1 MSINFPVLVVEDQP
15 EVQRNLVFMLKKCFL
30 GTEVQTANTL
40 KEAIR
45 YMETSQRFRLVL
57 VDIGLPDGS
66 GIDLIREIQA
76 HFPDTPT
83 VVATVYDDDEN
94 LFNALAAGARGY
106 LLKEQD
112 ESQLLH
118 GLRQF
123 EQGQPALSPRI
134 ARRLLRHFHE
144 QAPPAPDQAIVAALS
159 PRETEVL
166 GLIGRGLRVSEVAVH
181 LKLAESTVSSYIKE
195 IYTKLNI
202 SSRAQA
208 ALEAERRG
216 LT

>member
-15 EVQRNLVFMLKKCFL
+15 EVQRNLVLMVKSCFPS
-30 GTEVQTANTL
+30 TDIKTANTL
-40 KEAIR
+40 KEAMR
-45 YMETSQRFRLVL
+45 HMEASQRLRLVL

-66 GIDLIREIQA
+66 GIDLIRLVQA
-76 HFPDTPT
+76 RFPDTPM

-123 EQGQPALSPRI
+123 EQGHPALSPRI

-144 QAPPAPDQAIVAALS
+144 QALPSPHQTITVALS
-159 PRETEVL
+159 PRESEVL
-166 GLIGRGLRVSEVAVH
+166 GLIGRGLRVSEVAVD
-181 LKLAESTVSSYIKE
+181 LKLAESTVSSYIKD